1 MSEAAELR
9 ALRGV
14 GGAILIGVAVG
25 LIAGAAWMLVFT
37 EFAIVPADTSYPD
50 GWTSLTSGAQVAWLR
65 EHTVVLSGFSA
76 LEYITTHFAQYA
88 KHVYMI
94 FGLSVFAALCASL
107 ASRHVHRDA
116 P

>member
-37 EFAIVPADTSYPD
+37 EFAIVPADTPYPD
-50 GWTSLTSGAQVAWLR
+50 GWTSLTSGTQVAWLR
-65 EHTVVLSGFSA
+65 EHTVVLSGFA
-76 LEYITTHFAQYA
+76 AVEYIATHFAGYA

-107 ASRHVHRDA
+107 ASRHVHRD
-116 P
+116 PP